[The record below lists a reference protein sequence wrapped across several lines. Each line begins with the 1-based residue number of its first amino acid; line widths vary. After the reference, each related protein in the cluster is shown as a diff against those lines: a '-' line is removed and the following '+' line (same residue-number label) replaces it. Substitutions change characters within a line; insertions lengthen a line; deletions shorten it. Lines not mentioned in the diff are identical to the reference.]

1 MPVVIIDA
9 QLSMKLS
16 GLTLDFKWPL
26 RLFAFHRYLWIIW
39 SILLALIQAVCMA
52 RKPRQIPLR
61 WLHGVSRLMLQGQ
74 RQERLARS
82 SQALQARRSRQR
94 QHLARQI
101 LEMPL

>member
-1 MPVVIIDA
+1 
-9 QLSMKLS
+9 
-16 GLTLDFKWPL
+16 
-26 RLFAFHRYLWIIW
+26 
-39 SILLALIQAVCMA
+39 MA

-101 LEMPL
+101 VEMPLEGWLWPQPSGGWLWRSLRWGGPALALGWWLSQR